1 MTAFATDLRWA
12 IADGLAVARRNLVH
26 VRQIPEKLIDVTLQ
40 PLLFVLLFAY
50 VFGESIAIPGTD
62 YRSYVVVGI
71 FVQTLTF
78 AAGGTGG
85 SMADDMQSGIVDRF
99 RALPMARSAVLVGR
113 TLADLA
119 SSVIGLVVLS
129 LSGLIVGWGIHSS
142 PGEAIAGY
150 ALLLGFAFA
159 MSWVG
164 TVIGLLVRSADA
176 VMGAVFVVLFPLTF
190 VSNMFVASD
199 RLPGVLQT
207 IADWNPLSAVTAA
220 VRELFG
226 NPAATPADASWPLQH
241 PVLAAVLWCT
251 AIVAVCAPLAVRRYR
266 GAVGR

>member
-1 MTAFATDLRWA
+1 MTAQATSLRWA
-12 IADGLAVARRNLVH
+12 VADGLAVARRNLVH

-50 VFGESIAIPGTD
+50 VFGDSIAIPGTD

-78 AAGGTGG
+78 AAGGTGS
-85 SMADDMQSGIVDRF
+85 SMADDLRSGIVDRF

-113 TLADLA
+113 TVADLG
-119 SSVIGLVVLS
+119 STLIGLAVLS

-142 PGEAIAGY
+142 AGEAVAGY

-159 MSWVG
+159 MSWLG
-164 TVIGLLVRSADA
+164 TLLGLLVRSPDA
-176 VMGAVFVVLFPLTF
+176 VMGAVFVTLFPLTF

-199 RLPGVLQT
+199 RLPGALQA

-220 VRELFG
+220 VRDLFG
-226 NPAATPADASWPLQH
+226 NPGAVPADAPWPLQH
-241 PVLAAVLWCT
+241 PVAAAVLWCA
-251 AIVAVCAPLAVRRYR
+251 AIVLVCAPLAVRRYR
-266 GAVGR
+266 GAVSG